1 MDLGMLLIK
10 AVVAGMVFVAIGG
23 FFIWKFSKDTIDK
36 DLNRLNKET
45 EAVRGKQIELNAKI
59 KEASEELTKR
69 KAEADAL
76 VAKMTEDASTKA
88 KEERDKI
95 VAKARQ
101 EGEEIIVKANNTKE
115 DIRKAIVKEMDMK
128 TIDVTALVLE
138 EVLGKK
144 GKPALDESMIT
155 EFIEGLMKM
164 DMEMIGEEIKVA
176 DIITA
181 SPLSDA
187 MKNRLSEA
195 LQTKLGRSVAIN
207 QTTDPKILS
216 GIILKFGSLNIDGS
230 LATMVREN
238 AISMKE
244 KIEKGLLKI

>member
-1 MDLGMLLIK
+1 MDIGMLLIK

-45 EAVRGKQIELNAKI
+45 EAVRGKQIELNTKI
-59 KEASEELTKR
+59 KEASEELAKR

-95 VAKARQ
+95 VAKARI

-115 DIRKAIVKEMDMK
+115 EIRKAIVKDMDMK

-138 EVLGKK
+138 EVL
-144 GKPALDESMIT
+144 
-155 EFIEGLMKM
+155 
-164 DMEMIGEEIKVA
+164 
-176 DIITA
+176 
-181 SPLSDA
+181 
-187 MKNRLSEA
+187 
-195 LQTKLGRSVAIN
+195 
-207 QTTDPKILS
+207 
-216 GIILKFGSLNIDGS
+216 
-230 LATMVREN
+230 
-238 AISMKE
+238 
-244 KIEKGLLKI
+244 